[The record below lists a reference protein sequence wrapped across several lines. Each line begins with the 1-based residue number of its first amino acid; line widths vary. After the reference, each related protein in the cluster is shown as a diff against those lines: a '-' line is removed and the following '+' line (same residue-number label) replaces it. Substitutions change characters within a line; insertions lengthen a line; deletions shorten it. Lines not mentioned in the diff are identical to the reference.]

1 VQPRSIPRRF
11 WAALCAIVVL
21 LGSPRPLHGLPSTG
35 GDPGPAWRE
44 APAYVALFAPRL
56 HRDAYR
62 AYVLGDGLDAALRL
76 VAHEPGALQAPGS
89 WVPHPQLPADAFGQ
103 SGTYD
108 HQKIARLYGSRRA
121 SVARGP
127 HGHDELV
134 DEMWTLISPYPSP
147 DLERL
152 EAGTLLIVLRIP

>member
-1 VQPRSIPRRF
+1 MQPRSIPRRF
-11 WAALCAIVVL
+11 WATLCAIVIVVG
-21 LGSPRPLHGLPSTG
+21 LGPLAGSAAAG
-35 GDPGPAWRE
+35 GGPGPAWRE
-44 APAYVALFAPRL
+44 VPAYVALFAPRV

-62 AYVLGDGLDAALRL
+62 AFVLADGLDAALRL
-76 VAHEPGALQAPGS
+76 VAHEPASLQAPGS
-89 WVPHPQLPADAFGQ
+89 WVPHPQLPADAFGAG
-103 SGTYD
+103 GTYD

-127 HGHDELV
+127 HGRDDRV

-152 EAGTLLIVLRIP
+152 ETGTLLIILRIP